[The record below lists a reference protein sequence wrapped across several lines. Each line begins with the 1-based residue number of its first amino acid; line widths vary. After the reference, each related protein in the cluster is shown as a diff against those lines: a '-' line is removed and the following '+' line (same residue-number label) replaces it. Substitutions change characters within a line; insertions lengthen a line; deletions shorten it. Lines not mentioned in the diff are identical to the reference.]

1 MQRLSTAQSIKR
13 KMDSNELIKALNYAR
28 TSTLKDE
35 QKDSCENQILMANI
49 FMKQHPNIVLA
60 EEPYV
65 DQGISGKSNLHRVQF
80 MAMLDRIKKGD
91 IDLIIVKT
99 KARLCRS
106 KAISNTLEEMMRDY
120 KFSILT
126 LSDGQIYD
134 SSDRSSRLIN
144 GIKDVI
150 DEDYVWGQSEY
161 GKMTHQLRCQKKQL
175 CASNETFGF
184 RWNKEKKDLEICKEE
199 TEIKKQV
206 FEWYVYQG
214 CGVREIARMLADRG
228 IYGIGNNNHIGPATI
243 TSWLKD
249 TSATGVFYINK
260 NRSELEIGENRSTKV
275 YVNSK
280 EDWIRIDRPE
290 LAFLDKELFDMA
302 QRIMEEKKTVYNK
315 PNSTPSQARFKGFHL
330 FAGKVFCGSCG
341 NQYTHLFT
349 DRKKSIGAY
358 SDYFSKKPNRKA
370 DETCNNQDY
379 KKVYEITLSNIT
391 KKAISLTLENKNDIF
406 KKLFQIISQA
416 IQETQNNVKDTS
428 KLKKQLKKLEDEKTS
443 YFESWRIAPDE
454 DMKDYFY
461 QKITE
466 IKEKIVQI
474 NKELDGAENPYIDDS
489 SIKQLLSKVKDRLDA
504 FMNIET
510 LDRNIVDNFV
520 DRITINEDG
529 TLYIL
534 LKAGT
539 KFKTDLP
546 DYKEVTAKLR
556 NGEAVQP
563 YIYENRVI
571 SIIRNVRDFFF
582 ILGNVGRMFRI
593 DSFLTF
599 FATGRMMCM
608 AAGFLTM

>member
-1 MQRLSTAQSIKR
+1 MQRLSTAQSIKK
-13 KMDSNELIKALNYAR
+13 KMDSNELINAVVYAR
-28 TSTLKDE
+28 TSTKNDE
-35 QKDSCENQILMANI
+35 QKDSCENQVMMANI
-49 FMKQHPNIVLA
+49 FMKQHPNIVLT

-65 DQGISGKSNLHRVQF
+65 DQGISGKSNLHREQF
-80 MAMLDRIKKGD
+80 MTMLERIEKGD

-175 CASNETFGF
+175 CAANETFGF
-184 RWNKEKKDLEICKEE
+184 KWNSEKKDLEICKEE

-206 FEWYVYQG
+206 FEWYVYNG
-214 CGVREIARMLADRG
+214 YGVREIARMLADRG
-228 IYGIGNNNHIGPATI
+228 IYGIGNNNQIGPATI

-249 TSATGVFYINK
+249 TTAIGVFYINK

-275 YVNSK
+275 HVNNK

-290 LAFLDKELFDMA
+290 LAFLDKELFNMA
-302 QRIMEEKKTVYNK
+302 QRIMEEKKNVYNK

-358 SDYFSKKPNRKA
+358 SDYFSKKPNKKA
-370 DETCNNQDY
+370 DETCNNKDY

-406 KKLFQIISQA
+406 KNLFSVISEA
-416 IQETQNNVKDTS
+416 IHETQNGVKDTS
-428 KLKKQLKKLEDEKTS
+428 KLKKQLKKLETEKTS
-443 YFESWRIAPDE
+443 YFESWRTAPDQ

-466 IKEKIVQI
+466 IKEKIATVSR
-474 NKELDGAENPYIDDS
+474 ELDSSENQSVDDS
-489 SIKQLLSKVKDRLDA
+489 SIKKQLLNVKERLDA
-504 FMNIET
+504 FKNIET

-529 TLYIL
+529 TLYIA

-546 DYKEVTAKLR
+546 DYKEVAAKLR

-563 YIYENRVI
+563 YIYENGMI
-571 SIIRNVRDFFF
+571 TFIRNVRDFFF
-582 ILGNVGRMFRI
+582 ILDNVGKLFRI
-593 DSFLTF
+593 
-599 FATGRMMCM
+599 ARNTGCRTISRCIIRKR
-608 AAGFLTM
+608 